1 MRCSRCDAVWPDG
14 AGRCPDCGAFA
25 DEPPPLLDLD
35 ESPAEPGGW
44 APVRDDPQ
52 PRTLDAPRPRE
63 LFDAPSRNV
72 APAAPAAQLPS
83 DIERYRELLR
93 ERFGYPDFRPGQ
105 AEVLQRL
112 ASDDVLGVMPTG
124 GGKSLCYVLPGLEVG
139 RALVVSPL
147 IALMQDQV
155 EALQAAGVAADYIN
169 STLSAREQQRRL
181 ADFTEGR
188 TALLYVAPERL
199 ANPRFIA
206 VLQRHG
212 VRLLVVDEAHCI
224 SEWGHDFRPDYLELG
239 AVRAQ
244 LGEPRTLALTATA
257 DATVRRDILARL
269 GIAGASEVVTSFDRP
284 NLRLAARQIDSPA
297 ERLDWLVRYV
307 RERHGQ
313 RGSLASEGAQRGIL
327 ASEGAQ
333 RGILAS
339 EGAQRGSLASEGAQ
353 RGSLA
358 SEGAQ
363 RGILAPEGAQSGI
376 VYARTR
382 RNVDET
388 AEALQAAGIDA
399 APYHAGMSAGRRS
412 TTQRRFTTGETP
424 LIVATNA
431 FGLGIDKPDVRF
443 VVHLGMPGRLE
454 AYYQEAGRAGRDGEP
469 AECTLLY
476 ARRDIGLQRRFIS
489 QAHPEDEQV
498 RRAWQRLVELQ
509 RFAPDR
515 PLSPRAAADE
525 GGGEGWPVTLAALRA
540 CGLVEPGALRLTT
553 LDARAPLDTRPIAE
567 RRRYA
572 ESRLSQM
579 VEYAET
585 SGCRRALVLRYF
597 GEQPPDADCGG
608 CDNCTDAAGRPQAP
622 DYPLELFEAIL
633 ELRARIA
640 RDSGR
645 PPYTVFE
652 ERTAREVATYRPHD
666 DAELLATWGMG
677 ETRVRWFGA
686 QLLGLVRA
694 WEAEHLDAPSPSP
707 RPAPKQTA
715 RRRRA
720 EAAEAGPEVAFDDPL
735 FERLRAWRRERSRVD
750 GVPAYTFFTDRSAR
764 ELAARRP
771 DSREALLGVWGLGD
785 ARVEAFGD
793 ELLALIHEHAPAGD
807 GATEN
812 GAQAPLAVLAPGEHA

>member
-257 DATVRRDILARL
+257 DATVRHDILARL
-269 GIAGASEVVTSFDRP
+269 GIAGAPEVVTSFDRP

-313 RGSLASEGAQRGIL
+313 RGILESEGAQRGIL

-339 EGAQRGSLASEGAQ
+339 
-353 RGSLA
+353 
-358 SEGAQ
+358 
-363 RGILAPEGAQSGI
+363 EGAQSGI

-633 ELRARIA
+633 DLRTRIA

-694 WEAEHLDAPSPSP
+694 WEGEHLDAPAPSP

-812 GAQAPLAVLAPGEHA
+812 GAQAPLAVLAPGGHA

>member
-52 PRTLDAPRPRE
+52 PRALDAPRPRE

-313 RGSLASEGAQRGIL
+313 RGKEPSGVPSRPKEPSGASSRPKEPSGVSSRPKEPSR
-327 ASEGAQ
+327 ASSTRA
-333 RGILAS
+333 RAATSTRPPKRSRRRAS
-339 EGAQRGSLASEGAQ
+339 
-353 RGSLA
+353 
-358 SEGAQ
+358 
-363 RGILAPEGAQSGI
+363 
-376 VYARTR
+376 TR
-382 RNVDET
+382 RRTTPACRPGGD
-388 AEALQAAGIDA
+388 
-399 APYHAGMSAGRRS
+399 PPRS
-412 TTQRRFTTGETP
+412 G
-424 LIVATNA
+424 A
-431 FGLGIDKPDVRF
+431 
-443 VVHLGMPGRLE
+443 
-454 AYYQEAGRAGRDGEP
+454 
-469 AECTLLY
+469 
-476 ARRDIGLQRRFIS
+476 S
-489 QAHPEDEQV
+489 
-498 RRAWQRLVELQ
+498 
-509 RFAPDR
+509 R
-515 PLSPRAAADE
+515 P
-525 GGGEGWPVTLAALRA
+525 
-540 CGLVEPGALRLTT
+540 
-553 LDARAPLDTRPIAE
+553 
-567 RRRYA
+567 
-572 ESRLSQM
+572 
-579 VEYAET
+579 
-585 SGCRRALVLRYF
+585 
-597 GEQPPDADCGG
+597 
-608 CDNCTDAAGRPQAP
+608 
-622 DYPLELFEAIL
+622 
-633 ELRARIA
+633 
-640 RDSGR
+640 
-645 PPYTVFE
+645 
-652 ERTAREVATYRPHD
+652 
-666 DAELLATWGMG
+666 
-677 ETRVRWFGA
+677 
-686 QLLGLVRA
+686 
-694 WEAEHLDAPSPSP
+694 
-707 RPAPKQTA
+707 A
-715 RRRRA
+715 RRR
-720 EAAEAGPEVAFDDPL
+720 
-735 FERLRAWRRERSRVD
+735 
-750 GVPAYTFFTDRSAR
+750 
-764 ELAARRP
+764 
-771 DSREALLGVWGLGD
+771 
-785 ARVEAFGD
+785 
-793 ELLALIHEHAPAGD
+793 
-807 GATEN
+807 
-812 GAQAPLAVLAPGEHA
+812 

>member
-1 MRCSRCDAVWPDG
+1 M
-14 AGRCPDCGAFA
+14 
-25 DEPPPLLDLD
+25 
-35 ESPAEPGGW
+35 
-44 APVRDDPQ
+44 
-52 PRTLDAPRPRE
+52 
-63 LFDAPSRNV
+63 

-313 RGSLASEGAQRGIL
+313 RGTLASEGAQRGTLASEGAQRGIL

-339 EGAQRGSLASEGAQ
+339 
-353 RGSLA
+353 
-358 SEGAQ
+358 
-363 RGILAPEGAQSGI
+363 EGAQSGI

-509 RFAPDR
+509 RFAPAR

-633 ELRARIA
+633 ELRTRIA

-666 DAELLATWGMG
+666 EAELLATWGMG

-812 GAQAPLAVLAPGEHA
+812 GAQAPLAVLAPGGHA